1 MSSPPRTIHPP
12 RLPIKFGGKI
22 KTSSGTSSK
31 RKRKLAAHEPV
42 CLGSSWGRG
51 TNKTVGGEGGNKP
64 R

>member
-1 MSSPPRTIHPP
+1 MSSPPRTLHPV
-12 RLPIKFGGKI
+12 RLPIKSGGKI

-31 RKRKLAAHEPV
+31 GKLTAHEPV